1 MEGVPQ
7 ELPCLVCPEN
17 VNMTQ
22 DKCLNCGELVSYIA
36 AAWRQEHAAKRA
48 RDEEG
53 TQGKDVMASAK
64 SEARHVLCE
73 LEDFRAAKKN
83 RVSEPPSLSKSI
95 ALLEGQACPW
105 QEMAGCTGVTLA
117 SCRLKSDHVYLRCS
131 NNDPVRLRSTPEHL
145 CKWSFNWVKEVD
157 PEFAAVVLERRQ

>member
-64 SEARHVLCE
+64 SEARHVCASLKTFA
-73 LEDFRAAKKN
+73 LQRKTG
-83 RVSEPPSLSKSI
+83 SLSRRHCQR
-95 ALLEGQACPW
+95 ALLFWKDKLVLGRKWQDVQA
-105 QEMAGCTGVTLA
+105 
-117 SCRLKSDHVYLRCS
+117 S
-131 NNDPVRLRSTPEHL
+131 HL
-145 CKWSFNWVKEVD
+145 HR
-157 PEFAAVVLERRQ
+157 VV